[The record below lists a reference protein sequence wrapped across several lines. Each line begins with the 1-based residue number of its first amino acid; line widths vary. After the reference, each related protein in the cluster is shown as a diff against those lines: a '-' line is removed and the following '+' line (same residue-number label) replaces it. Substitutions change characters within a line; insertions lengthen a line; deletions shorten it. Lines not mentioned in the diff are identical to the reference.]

1 MCKMTEMMIKDRKI
15 KVAEHKEK
23 YMANIVDAASKCDF
37 IDRIV
42 LFGSS
47 TEERCRKNSDI
58 DLAVF
63 GDKSEMQ
70 ALTSKKYERFARQL
84 YGFDDHNQAYDLL
97 YYKTGTHSNDEIMK
111 DINRGELLYVQKTP
125 Q

>member
-1 MCKMTEMMIKDRKI
+1 MCKMTEVVVKDRKI
-15 KVAEHKEK
+15 RVADLKEK
-23 YMANIVDAASKCDF
+23 YIANIVDAADKCDL
-37 IDRIV
+37 IDRVI

-47 TEERCRKNSDI
+47 IEERCHKDSDI

-63 GDKSEMQ
+63 GNEPEMK

-97 YYKTGTHSNDEIMK
+97 YYKTGTPCNDAIMN
-111 DINRGELLYVQKTP
+111 DINQGELLYVRQSE
-125 Q
+125 